1 MKKGELILEIE
12 DVFFI
17 TGRGTVV
24 TGQVM
29 CEYIEVDTPIIID
42 PEFLPEFES
51 NISEIISFRKN
62 LKSASLY
69 DNIGL
74 VLEGVQKKQVN
85 KKMKIYKSIN

>member
-29 CEYIEVDTPIIID
+29 CEYIEVGTPIIID

-51 NISEIISFRKN
+51 NISKIESFRKN

-74 VLEGVQKKQVN
+74 VLEGVEKKQVK
-85 KKMKIYKSIN
+85 KKMKIYKSIT

>member
-29 CEYIEVDTPIIID
+29 CEY
-42 PEFLPEFES
+42 
-51 NISEIISFRKN
+51 N
-62 LKSASLY
+62 
-69 DNIGL
+69 
-74 VLEGVQKKQVN
+74 
-85 KKMKIYKSIN
+85 

>member
-29 CEYIEVDTPIIID
+29 CEYIEVHTPIIID
-42 PEFLPEFES
+42 PEFLPEFKS
-51 NISEIISFRKN
+51 NISKIESFRKN

-85 KKMKIYKSIN
+85 KKMKIYKSIT